1 MRFHCVLASFTVRG
15 QSWRNVAWNKEA
27 FCVLESAK
35 IAKFDIWCVT
45 KGGHIEH
52 L

>member
-1 MRFHCVLASFTVRG
+1 M
-15 QSWRNVAWNKEA
+15 AWNKEE
-27 FCVLESAK
+27 FSVLESAK
-35 IAKFDIWCVT
+35 IAKFDISRVT

>member
-1 MRFHCVLASFTVRG
+1 M
-15 QSWRNVAWNKEA
+15 AWNKEA

-35 IAKFDIWCVT
+35 IAKFDICRVT
-45 KGGHIEH
+45 KGDHIEH